1 MPAIMSKEFIKGLV
15 DSCPGDFLSA
25 ESIAEHLYNE
35 LKLITEIKHLAN
47 NLKTALYNEHKE
59 HEIKVNEIKAKIS
72 SVQDRCKHWSR
83 VYHPDPSGNSDSY
96 YECVEC
102 GKCV

>member
-15 DSCPGDFLSA
+15 DNCPGDLTA
-25 ESIAEHLYNE
+25 ESIAEHLYKE
-35 LKLITEIKHLAN
+35 LKAIATIKEHAKCLQ
-47 NLKTALYNEHKE
+47 TALYNAKKE
-59 HEIKVNEIKAKIS
+59 YEIVVNKLNAEIS
-72 SVQDRCKHWSR
+72 SLQDRCKHWSR

-102 GKCV
+102 GKCL